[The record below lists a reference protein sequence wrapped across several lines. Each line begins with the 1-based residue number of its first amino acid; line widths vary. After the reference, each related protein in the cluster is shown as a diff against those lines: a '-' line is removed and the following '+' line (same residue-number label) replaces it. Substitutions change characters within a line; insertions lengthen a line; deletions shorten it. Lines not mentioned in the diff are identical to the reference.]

1 MFCLGAISILSAQAA
16 DEVAGQIVSVSGKV
30 LARNEKSKTT
40 QLTLLKSGDKLY
52 EGSVVNTGAGGTA
65 KLLMSDRTIIDLG
78 PSSVF
83 KVNEFKL
90 KQVTNR
96 TVEMELEQGQMRA
109 SVNKAVPDPQGKFS
123 VKTRA
128 ATMGVRGTEF
138 LVKTPPI
145 PPTGGP
151 PPPAQITVV
160 KGLVAVADN
169 GGPKTGGNP
178 VMLSAGM
185 QLQKDSTTSGSATT
199 TPTQLSASQITAVK
213 TESTVKDSTFISNVT
228 FDSKSSADSKDSGN
242 SSGDGKSGGDSKTA
256 DSGQKSDSKGDSKT
270 ETKPEG
276 KAESKAEPKGNQT
289 LNQVSANVSEQVK
302 VEIKAAPPPPPPVQG
317 VFTPVKPPS
326 VTVDTISIKNGN
338 ARIQVNFT
346 P

>member
-1 MFCLGAISILSAQAA
+1 MRLAIFCLGAVSILSAQAA
-16 DEVAGQIVSVSGKV
+16 DEVAGQIVSVTGKV

-40 QLTLLKSGDKLY
+40 QLTLLKSGDKIY
-52 EGSVVNTGAGGTA
+52 EGSVVNTGASGTA

-90 KQVTNR
+90 KQVSNR

-138 LVKTPPI
+138 LVKTPPL
-145 PPTGGP
+145 P
-151 PPPAQITVV
+151 PPGAPPAPAQITVV
-160 KGLVAVADN
+160 KGLVAVADTG
-169 GGPKTGGNP
+169 GGPKTGNP

-185 QLQKDSTTSGSATT
+185 QLQKGGNTGITGT

-228 FDSKSSADSKDSGN
+228 FDSKTSSEHRDSGTSSGGSSADSPP
-242 SSGDGKSGGDSKTA
+242 DGKGGGESKTA
-256 DSGQKSDSKGDSKT
+256 DSGKKSDSK
-270 ETKPEG
+270 PEQKG
-276 KAESKAEPKGNQT
+276 GNQT
-289 LNQVSANVSEQVK
+289 LTQVSANVAEQVK
-302 VEIKAAPPPPPPVQG
+302 VEVKAAPPPPPPVQG
-317 VFTPVKPPS
+317 VFTPIRPPS

-338 ARIQVNFT
+338 ARVQVNFN
-346 P
+346 PN